1 MKGVF
6 PIDKFRNIETPFYY
20 YDTSLL
26 RKTLDKIKQE
36 TSLYSNYHVHYA
48 VKANANNRIL
58 SIIRETGFGAD
69 CVSGGEIKAAL
80 EAGFPA
86 HKIVFAGVGKA
97 DWEIKLGLESD
108 IYCFNVESVPELD
121 NIDALAASYGKTASI
136 ALRINP
142 NIDAHTHHYITT
154 GLSENKFGISLVH
167 LDSVLDHLET
177 LKNVRLIGLHFH
189 IGFIQGALYSN

>member
-36 TSLYSNYHVHYA
+36 ASLYSNYHVHYA

-97 DWEIKLGLESD
+97 VCPEFVVI
-108 IYCFNVESVPELD
+108 IQELD
-121 NIDALAASYGKTASI
+121 LCQIVQMQCCKKIFQQAISWTVYILQPHSSKRYCTDNIWHINDRAEKFLSSDSTGK
-136 ALRINP
+136 N
-142 NIDAHTHHYITT
+142 NC
-154 GLSENKFGISLVH
+154 K
-167 LDSVLDHLET
+167 
-177 LKNVRLIGLHFH
+177 
-189 IGFIQGALYSN
+189 

>member
-86 HKIVFAGVGKA
+86 HKIVFAVDKGFGQ
-97 DWEIKLGLESD
+97 
-108 IYCFNVESVPELD
+108 YCIFWRS
-121 NIDALAASYGKTASI
+121 
-136 ALRINP
+136 RCINREW
-142 NIDAHTHHYITT
+142 HT
-154 GLSENKFGISLVH
+154 
-167 LDSVLDHLET
+167 
-177 LKNVRLIGLHFH
+177 
-189 IGFIQGALYSN
+189 